1 MSAGMQPPHG
11 RMGQAPV
18 ALSPRA
24 EREAQQGLSLC
35 LTWLD
40 MPLRESLRDFSQ
52 RLFATAESTRNHLE
66 QQECFDCRNIVERE
80 GPAFRNRFAAHLSE
94 RFRHLGENVESKSAT
109 GDHLTLGMNLSLVD
123 PEEQEQTDALTSM
136 AARGEAR
143 SASSLFELGYRMA
156 VLAGTPPLEG
166 DALPAGPRALTG
178 ALEAAVAPLPL
189 SSAHRLLL
197 FQAVD
202 THVLGHSEAF
212 YGALNEHYRTRGILP
227 GFRVYPNVRVST
239 PPAAERRG
247 RPGEASAAGGGG
259 GGGGAGSYG
268 GAGSSGGGGS
278 GGGGHETAPVTAT
291 SEGHIG
297 VLESLRDLLA
307 NRVASQGRGAGFAPD
322 RLVSEDE
329 LQTALFALQG
339 HVSEVADAAQR
350 EIRSAQ
356 SLRDELLN
364 QLNRGRPAGSPPA
377 ELTLEQG
384 DTVELTAMLFQNLGQ
399 QLGVASPGRAVLGG
413 LQWPMLRAAVN
424 DRGFFDRPEHPA
436 RQLLDTVSEAAHHWL
451 DPAEGEP
458 DAALVD
464 RLERLVV
471 EASHAQVIDPAWRSE
486 IEQQITQLS
495 RKAHVAER
503 RQIEA
508 MEGRDRL
515 ERARQRATEIMGER
529 LGGGAAPRG
538 VLRILLERTWADVLA
553 LHILRGGETGEA
565 FLHCLGVTD
574 QLLGRRPIADV
585 QKLRVEVE
593 RGLEHL
599 GMHPSEAA
607 QVAAGLFETPAKQTD
622 DALTPTDVAL
632 RLKQRPRL
640 GEGTA
645 HGETVA
651 PVEPTALDSAAR
663 AVYDSFATLRFG
675 TWFEFIHTDGTTS
688 RRKLAWFS
696 PTTGRCLFV
705 NQRGSRADD
714 IDLTRLARLIATGE
728 AREWRE
734 QRISF
739 IDRAWQAV
747 ARSLRRDG
755 LRDTRMAGNA

>member
-1 MSAGMQPPHG
+1 MTPGTPPSYG
-11 RMGQAPV
+11 RTGPHPV

-40 MPLRESLRDFSQ
+40 MPLRESLRDFDR
-52 RLFATAESTRNHLE
+52 RLFSAAESSRNHLE
-66 QQECFDCRNIVERE
+66 QQACFESRGIVERD

-94 RFRHLGENVESKSAT
+94 RFRRLGEVAETRPSLADQLTT
-109 GDHLTLGMNLSLVD
+109 GLSLVD
-123 PEEQEQTDALTSM
+123 PEEQEIEDALSSM

-143 SASSLFELGYRMA
+143 SASSLFELGFRLA
-156 VLAGTPPLEG
+156 VLAGSAPLEG
-166 DALPAGPRALTG
+166 EALPAGPRALTA
-178 ALEAAVAPLPL
+178 ALNAAVQPMPLTT
-189 SSAHRLLL
+189 AHRLLL

-202 THVLGHSEAF
+202 ARVLAQTEAF

-227 GFRVYPNVRVST
+227 GFRVYPNVRVTTS
-239 PPAAERRG
+239 PAPERRG
-247 RPGEASAAGGGG
+247 KPGESGTSVAAAAYEATASTTHA
-259 GGGGAGSYG
+259 
-268 GAGSSGGGGS
+268 
-278 GGGGHETAPVTAT
+278 TA
-291 SEGHIG
+291 EGHIG
-297 VLESLRDLLA
+297 VLESLRNLLTA
-307 NRVASQGRGAGFAPD
+307 RVQNGRGAGFAPG
-322 RLVSEDE
+322 RLASDDE
-329 LQTALFALQG
+329 LQTALMALQG
-339 HVSEVADAAQR
+339 HVSDVADAAQR

-356 SLRDELLN
+356 ALRDELLT
-364 QLNRGRPAGSPPA
+364 QLNRSRPLGSPQA
-377 ELTLEQG
+377 ELSPEQH
-384 DTVELTAMLFQNLGQ
+384 DTVELTALLFQNLGQ
-399 QLGVASPGRAVLGG
+399 QIASGSPARGVLGG

-424 DRGFFDRPEHPA
+424 DRGFFDQPEHPA

-458 DAALVD
+458 DAGLVD

-471 EASHAQVIDPAWRSE
+471 EASNAQVIDPTWRAE
-486 IEQQITQLS
+486 IEQQIALLA

-515 ERARQRATEIMGER
+515 ERARQRATEIMGAR
-529 LGGGAAPRG
+529 MVKGATPRG

-553 LHILRGGETGEA
+553 LHILRGGENGEA
-565 FLHCLGVTD
+565 FMHCLGVTD

-599 GMHPSEAA
+599 GMHPSEAM
-607 QVAAGLFETPAKQTD
+607 QVAGGLFEPPGTQTD
-622 DALTPTDVAL
+622 EDLTPTDVAV

-645 HGETVA
+645 HGESVA
-651 PVEPTALDSAAR
+651 PVLPTPLDAAAR
-663 AVYDSFATLRFG
+663 DVYEGFATLRFG
-675 TWFEFIHTDGTTS
+675 TWFEFAQADGS
-688 RRKLAWFS
+688 QARRKLAWFS
-696 PTTGRCLFV
+696 PATGRCLFV
-705 NQRGSRADD
+705 NQRGGRAED

-734 QRISF
+734 QRLSL
-739 IDRAWQAV
+739 IDRAWQAI
-747 ARSLRRDG
+747 ARNLRRDG
-755 LRDTRMAGNA
+755 VDTQRMAGHA

>member
-1 MSAGMQPPHG
+1 
-11 RMGQAPV
+11 MGQGPV

-40 MPLRESLRDFSQ
+40 MPLRESLRDFDH
-52 RLFATAESTRNHLE
+52 RLFSAAESSRNHLE
-66 QQECFDCRNIVERE
+66 QQACFESRNIVDRE

-94 RFRHLGENVESKSAT
+94 RFRRLGENPDSKSGT
-109 GDHLTLGMNLSLVD
+109 QEHPTLSLGLSLVD
-123 PEEQEQTDALTSM
+123 PEEQEQTDALASM

-156 VLAGTPPLEG
+156 VLAGTAPLEG
-166 DALPAGPRALTG
+166 EALPPGPRALAA
-178 ALEAAVAPLPL
+178 ALEAAVSPMML

-197 FQAVD
+197 FHAVD

-227 GFRVYPNVRVST
+227 GFRVYPNVRVASPT
-239 PPAAERRG
+239 TADRRERAGDTPAAG
-247 RPGEASAAGGGG
+247 RSGGV
-259 GGGGAGSYG
+259 GGGGAGG
-268 GAGSSGGGGS
+268 GAGSGSGGMGGSGGSGGGGS
-278 GGGGHETAPVTAT
+278 GAHDASTGATA
-291 SEGHIG
+291 EGNIG

-307 NRVASQGRGAGFAPD
+307 NRVAVQGRGAGFAPD
-322 RLVSEDE
+322 RLVSQDE

-356 SLRDELLN
+356 ALREELVN

-399 QLGVASPGRAVLGG
+399 QLGTASPGRAVLGG

-436 RQLLDTVSEAAHHWL
+436 RQLLDTVSEAAHLWL

-458 DAALVD
+458 DAGLID

-471 EASHAQVIDPAWRSE
+471 EASHAQVIDPSWRAE
-486 IEQQITQLS
+486 IEQQITLLA

-529 LGGGAAPRG
+529 MGKGAAPRG

-574 QLLGRRPIADV
+574 QLLGRRPIPDV

-607 QVAAGLFETPAKQTD
+607 QVAAGLFETPHEKQTD
-622 DALTPTDVAL
+622 ETLTPTDVAL

-645 HGETVA
+645 HGEPVT
-651 PVEPTALDSAAR
+651 PVEPTPLDSAAR
-663 AVYDSFATLRFG
+663 AVYEGFATLRFG
-675 TWFEFIHTDGTTS
+675 TWFEFVHPDGTSS

-705 NQRGSRADD
+705 NQRGGRADD
-714 IDLTRLARLIATGE
+714 IDLTRLARLVALGD

-734 QRISF
+734 QRMSF

-747 ARSLRRDG
+747 ARTLRRDG
-755 LRDTRMAGNA
+755 VNDTRMAGNA

>member
-1 MSAGMQPPHG
+1 MSTGMQPPHG
-11 RMGQAPV
+11 RMGQAPI

-40 MPLRESLRDFSQ
+40 MPLRESLRDFNQ
-52 RLFATAESTRNHLE
+52 RLFATAENTRNHLE
-66 QQECFDCRNIVERE
+66 QQECFESRNIIERE

-94 RFRHLGENVESKSAT
+94 RFRHLGENVDGKSAT
-109 GDHLTLGMNLSLVD
+109 GEHLGLGMNLSLVD
-123 PEEQEQTDALTSM
+123 PEEQEQTDALSSM

-166 DALPAGPRALTG
+166 EALPAGPRALTA

-189 SSAHRLLL
+189 TSAHRLLL
-197 FQAVD
+197 FHAVD

-227 GFRVYPNVRVST
+227 GFRVYPNVRVSA

-247 RPGEASAAGGGG
+247 RPGDASASAATAGGGIQG
-259 GGGGAGSYG
+259 GTGAG
-268 GAGSSGGGGS
+268 GSS
-278 GGGGHETAPVTAT
+278 HEAAPVSAT

-307 NRVASQGRGAGFAPD
+307 SRVATQGRGAGFAPD

-339 HVSEVADAAQR
+339 HVSEVADAAHR

-356 SLRDELLN
+356 ALRDELLS
-364 QLNRGRPAGSPPA
+364 QLNRGRPVGSPPA

-399 QLGVASPGRAVLGG
+399 QLGTASPGRAVLGG

-458 DAALVD
+458 DAALID

-515 ERARQRATEIMGER
+515 ERARQRAAEIMGER
-529 LGGGAAPRG
+529 LGSGAAPRG

-607 QVAAGLFETPAKQTD
+607 QVAAGLFESPATQTD

-645 HGETVA
+645 HGEPVK
-651 PVEPTALDSAAR
+651 PVEPTPLDSAAR
-663 AVYDSFATLRFG
+663 AVYDGFVTLRFG
-675 TWFEFIHTDGTTS
+675 TWFEFVHEDGNLS

-705 NQRGSRADD
+705 NQRGSRTDD

-734 QRISF
+734 QRMSF

-755 LRDTRMAGNA
+755 LHEARMAGHA

>member
-1 MSAGMQPPHG
+1 MQPPHG
-11 RMGQAPV
+11 RMEQVPV
-18 ALSPRA
+18 VLSPRA

-66 QQECFDCRNIVERE
+66 QQECFESRNIIERE
-80 GPAFRNRFAAHLSE
+80 GPAFRQRFAAHLSE
-94 RFRHLGENVESKSAT
+94 RFRHLGECADGKSAA
-109 GDHLTLGMNLSLVD
+109 GESPTLGMNLALVD
-123 PEEQEQTDALTSM
+123 PEEQEQTGALSSM

-166 DALPAGPRALTG
+166 DALPAGPRALTA
-178 ALEAAVAPLPL
+178 ALEAAVTPLPL
-189 SSAHRLLL
+189 TSAHRLLL
-197 FQAVD
+197 FHAVD

-227 GFRVYPNVRVST
+227 GFRVYPHVRLST
-239 PPAAERRG
+239 PAAAERRG
-247 RPGEASAAGGGG
+247 RPGDAASTGVTA
-259 GGGGAGSYG
+259 GGAG
-268 GAGSSGGGGS
+268 A
-278 GGGGHETAPVTAT
+278 GHEATPVGTA

-307 NRVASQGRGAGFAPD
+307 SRVATQGRGAGFAPD

-356 SLRDELLN
+356 ALRDELLS
-364 QLNRGRPAGSPPA
+364 QLNRGRPVGSPPA

-399 QLGVASPGRAVLGG
+399 QLGATSPGRAVLGG

-458 DAALVD
+458 DAALID

-486 IEQQITQLS
+486 IEQQIAQLS

-529 LGGGAAPRG
+529 LGKAAAPRG

-574 QLLGRRPIADV
+574 QLLGRRPINDV

-607 QVAAGLFETPAKQTD
+607 QVAAGLFETPAVQTD
-622 DALTPTDVAL
+622 QALTPTDVAL

-651 PVEPTALDSAAR
+651 PVEPTPLDSAAR
-663 AVYDSFATLRFG
+663 AVYEGFATLRFG
-675 TWFEFIHTDGTTS
+675 TWFEFVHDDGNLS

-705 NQRGSRADD
+705 NQRGARTDD

-728 AREWRE
+728 AREWRD
-734 QRISF
+734 QRLSF

-747 ARSLRRDG
+747 ARSLRRDSLG
-755 LRDTRMAGNA
+755 DTRMAGHA

>member
-1 MSAGMQPPHG
+1 
-11 RMGQAPV
+11 MGQGPV

-66 QQECFDCRNIVERE
+66 QQECFDCRLIVDRE

-94 RFRHLGENVESKSAT
+94 RFRRLGENPDSKAAT

-123 PEEQEQTDALTSM
+123 PEEQEQADALASM

-166 DALPAGPRALTG
+166 EALPAGPRALTG

-197 FQAVD
+197 FQSVD

-247 RPGEASAAGGGG
+247 RPGDAPATGVAGGGG
-259 GGGGAGSYG
+259 
-268 GAGSSGGGGS
+268 SGGGGS
-278 GGGGHETAPVTAT
+278 GGGGSSGAGHEAAPVGAT

-339 HVSEVADAAQR
+339 HVSDVADAAQR

-356 SLRDELLN
+356 ALRDELLN

-471 EASHAQVIDPAWRSE
+471 EASHAQIIDPAWRAE

-515 ERARQRATEIMGER
+515 ERARQRATDIMGER
-529 LGGGAAPRG
+529 LGSGAAPRG

-593 RGLEHL
+593 KGLEHL

-622 DALTPTDVAL
+622 TALTPTDVAL

-651 PVEPTALDSAAR
+651 PVEPTPLDSAAR

-675 TWFEFIHTDGTTS
+675 TWFEFVHTDGTTS

-755 LRDTRMAGNA
+755 LRDARMAGNA

>member
-1 MSAGMQPPHG
+1 
-11 RMGQAPV
+11 MGQGPV

-66 QQECFDCRNIVERE
+66 QQECFDSRNIIERE
-80 GPAFRNRFAAHLSE
+80 GPDFRNRFAAHLSE
-94 RFRHLGENVESKSAT
+94 RFRHLGEDADSKST
-109 GDHLTLGMNLSLVD
+109 PGEHLGLGMNLTLVD
-123 PEEQEQTDALTSM
+123 PEEQEQTDALSSM

-166 DALPAGPRALTG
+166 DALPAGPRALTA
-178 ALEAAVAPLPL
+178 ALKAAIAPLPL
-189 SSAHRLLL
+189 ASAHRLLL
-197 FQAVD
+197 FHAVD

-227 GFRVYPNVRVST
+227 GFRVYPNVRVSS
-239 PPAAERRG
+239 PPSAERRG
-247 RPGEASAAGGGG
+247 RPGDAAAPGTPGVGGAS
-259 GGGGAGSYG
+259 GGAGSG
-268 GAGSSGGGGS
+268 T
-278 GGGGHETAPVTAT
+278 GHEAAPVSAT

-307 NRVASQGRGAGFAPD
+307 HRVASQGRGAGFAPD

-329 LQTALFALQG
+329 LQTALSALQG

-356 SLRDELLN
+356 ALRDELLN

-399 QLGVASPGRAVLGG
+399 QLGATSPGRAVLGG

-458 DAALVD
+458 DAALID

-471 EASHAQVIDPAWRSE
+471 EASHTQVIDPTWRAE

-529 LGGGAAPRG
+529 LGKGAAPRG

-574 QLLGRRPIADV
+574 QLLGRRLIADV

-607 QVAAGLFETPAKQTD
+607 QVAAGLFETPATQTD
-622 DALTPTDVAL
+622 EALTPTDVAL

-645 HGETVA
+645 HGEAVA
-651 PVEPTALDSAAR
+651 PVEPTPLDAAAR
-663 AVYDSFATLRFG
+663 AVYDGFATLRFG
-675 TWFEFIHTDGTTS
+675 TWFEFIQPDGSAS

-705 NQRGSRADD
+705 NQRGSRAED
-714 IDLTRLARLIATGE
+714 IDLTRLARLMARGE

-734 QRISF
+734 QRTSF

-747 ARSLRRDG
+747 ARTLRRDG
-755 LRDTRMAGNA
+755 MHDARMAGNA

>member
-1 MSAGMQPPHG
+1 MSAGMQPTHG

-66 QQECFDCRNIVERE
+66 QQECFDCRSIVERE

-94 RFRHLGENVESKSAT
+94 RFRHLGENIENKAAAD
-109 GDHLTLGMNLSLVD
+109 DHLTLGMNLSLVD

-166 DALPAGPRALTG
+166 EALPAGPRALTG
-178 ALEAAVAPLPL
+178 ALEAAAAPLPL
-189 SSAHRLLL
+189 TGAHRLLL

-227 GFRVYPNVRVST
+227 GFRVYPHARVST
-239 PPAAERRG
+239 TPAAERRS
-247 RPGEASAAGGGG
+247 RPGEASPP
-259 GGGGAGSYG
+259 
-268 GAGSSGGGGS
+268 GGGGS
-278 GGGGHETAPVTAT
+278 GGSGTVGGSHETAPVSAT

-307 NRVASQGRGAGFAPD
+307 NRVAGQGRGAGFAPD

-356 SLRDELLN
+356 ALRGELLN

-399 QLGVASPGRAVLGG
+399 QLGSASPGRAVLGG

-515 ERARQRATEIMGER
+515 ERARQRATDIMGER
-529 LGGGAAPRG
+529 LGGSAAPRG

-607 QVAAGLFETPAKQTD
+607 QVAAGLFETPAKQSD
-622 DALTPTDVAL
+622 AALTPTDVAL

-651 PVEPTALDSAAR
+651 PVEPTPLDSAAR

-675 TWFEFIHTDGTTS
+675 TWFEFVHADGNTS

-714 IDLTRLARLIATGE
+714 IDLTRLARLVATGE

-755 LRDTRMAGNA
+755 LRDARMAGNA

>member
-1 MSAGMQPPHG
+1 
-11 RMGQAPV
+11 MGQVPI

-40 MPLRESLRDFSQ
+40 MPLRESLRDFNQ
-52 RLFATAESTRNHLE
+52 RLFATAENTRNHLE
-66 QQECFDCRNIVERE
+66 QQECFESRNIIERE

-94 RFRHLGENVESKSAT
+94 RFRHLGENVDGKSAA
-109 GDHLTLGMNLSLVD
+109 GEQLGLGMNLSLVD
-123 PEEQEQTDALTSM
+123 PDEQEQTDALSSM

-166 DALPAGPRALTG
+166 DALPAGPRALTA
-178 ALEAAVAPLPL
+178 ALAAAVAPLPL
-189 SSAHRLLL
+189 TSAHRVLL
-197 FQAVD
+197 FHAVD

-227 GFRVYPNVRVST
+227 GFRVYPHVRVST

-247 RPGEASAAGGGG
+247 RPGDTSATGV
-259 GGGGAGSYG
+259 GAG
-268 GAGSSGGGGS
+268 AGVAGS
-278 GGGGHETAPVTAT
+278 GGGTHEAAAVNAT

-307 NRVASQGRGAGFAPD
+307 SRVATQGRGAGFAPD

-329 LQTALFALQG
+329 LQTALSALQG

-356 SLRDELLN
+356 ALRDELLN
-364 QLNRGRPAGSPPA
+364 QLNRGRPVGSPPA
-377 ELTLEQG
+377 ELTPEQG

-399 QLGVASPGRAVLGG
+399 QLGAASPGRAVLGG

-424 DRGFFDRPEHPA
+424 DRGFFDRAEHPA

-458 DAALVD
+458 DAALID

-471 EASHAQVIDPAWRSE
+471 EASHAQVIDPSWRSE

-515 ERARQRATEIMGER
+515 ERARQRATDIMGER
-529 LGGGAAPRG
+529 LGGGVAPRG

-574 QLLGRRPIADV
+574 QLLGRRPIPDV

-607 QVAAGLFETPAKQTD
+607 QVAAGLFETPATQTD
-622 DALTPTDVAL
+622 EGLTPTDVAL

-645 HGETVA
+645 HGEAVT
-651 PVEPTALDSAAR
+651 PVEPTPLDPAAR
-663 AVYDSFATLRFG
+663 AVYDGFATLRFG
-675 TWFEFIHTDGTTS
+675 TWFEFVHDDGNLS

-705 NQRGSRADD
+705 NQRGSRTDD
-714 IDLTRLARLIATGE
+714 IDLTRLARLIARGE

-734 QRISF
+734 QRTTF

-755 LRDTRMAGNA
+755 LHETRMAGRA

>member
-1 MSAGMQPPHG
+1 MTPGTPPYG
-11 RMGQAPV
+11 RTGPHPV

-40 MPLRESLRDFSQ
+40 MPLRESLRDFDR
-52 RLFATAESTRNHLE
+52 RLFASAESSRNHLE
-66 QQECFDCRNIVERE
+66 QQACFESRTIVERD
-80 GPAFRNRFAAHLSE
+80 GPAFRNRFAACLSE
-94 RFRHLGENVESKSAT
+94 RFRHLGESAEHKPSLAGQLTT
-109 GDHLTLGMNLSLVD
+109 GLSLVD
-123 PEEQEQTDALTSM
+123 PEEQEIEDALASM

-143 SASSLFELGYRMA
+143 SASSLFELGYRLA

-166 DALPAGPRALTG
+166 EALPAGPRALAA
-178 ALEAAVAPLPL
+178 ALNAAVKPMPLTT
-189 SSAHRLLL
+189 AHRLLL
-197 FQAVD
+197 FHAVD
-202 THVLGHSEAF
+202 ARVLAQSESF

-227 GFRVYPNVRVST
+227 GFRVYPNVRVAST
-239 PPAAERRG
+239 PTTERRSK
-247 RPGEASAAGGGG
+247 PGEPVAGTATTHDASAA
-259 GGGGAGSYG
+259 S
-268 GAGSSGGGGS
+268 
-278 GGGGHETAPVTAT
+278 TAT
-291 SEGHIG
+291 AEGHIG
-297 VLESLRDLLA
+297 VLESLRDLLTT
-307 NRVASQGRGAGFAPD
+307 RVQTGRGGGFAPG
-322 RLVSEDE
+322 RLASDDE
-329 LQTALFALQG
+329 LQTALLALQG
-339 HVSEVADAAQR
+339 HVSDVTDAAQR

-356 SLRDELLN
+356 ALRDELLT
-364 QLNRGRPAGSPPA
+364 QLNRSRPAGSPLA
-377 ELTLEQG
+377 ELSQEQG
-384 DTVELTAMLFQNLGQ
+384 DTVELTALLFQNLGQ
-399 QLGVASPGRAVLGG
+399 QVAAGSPARAVLGG

-424 DRGFFDRPEHPA
+424 DRGFFDQPEHPA
-436 RQLLDTVSEAAHHWL
+436 RQLLDTVSEAAHQWL

-471 EASHAQVIDPAWRSE
+471 EASHAQVIDPAWRAD
-486 IEQQITQLS
+486 IEKQIAMLA

-529 LGGGAAPRG
+529 MTGDAPPRG

-553 LHILRGGETGEA
+553 LHILRGGENGEA

-599 GMHPSEAA
+599 GMHPAEAL
-607 QVAAGLFETPAKQTD
+607 QVAGGLFEPSGREATD
-622 DALTPTDVAL
+622 ADLTPTDVAV

-645 HGETVA
+645 HGEPVPA
-651 PVEPTALDSAAR
+651 VEPTPMDGAAR
-663 AVYDSFATLRFG
+663 RVYGGFATLRFG
-675 TWFEFIHTDGTTS
+675 TWFEFTQPDGSQT

-696 PTTGRCLFV
+696 PATGRCLFV
-705 NQRGSRADD
+705 NQRGGRADD
-714 IDLTRLARLIATGE
+714 IDLTRLARLVATNE

-734 QRISF
+734 QRVSL
-739 IDRAWQAV
+739 IDRAWQAI
-747 ARSLRRDG
+747 ARNLRRDSD
-755 LRDTRMAGNA
+755 DTRRKAGHA

>member
-1 MSAGMQPPHG
+1 
-11 RMGQAPV
+11 MGQGPV

-52 RLFATAESTRNHLE
+52 RLFATAENTRNHLE
-66 QQECFDCRNIVERE
+66 QQECFDSRNIVERE

-94 RFRHLGENVESKSAT
+94 RFRHLGDSPDNKAAT
-109 GDHLTLGMNLSLVD
+109 GDHLSLGMNLSLVD
-123 PEEQEQTDALTSM
+123 PEEQEQADALTSM

-239 PPAAERRG
+239 PPATERRG
-247 RPGEASAAGGGG
+247 RPADTSAPGVAGTGGGS
-259 GGGGAGSYG
+259 GS
-268 GAGSSGGGGS
+268 GS
-278 GGGGHETAPVTAT
+278 GGGGVGGGSGSGGHEAVPVGAT

-307 NRVASQGRGAGFAPD
+307 NRVATQGRGAGFAPD

-339 HVSEVADAAQR
+339 HVSDVADAAQR

-356 SLRDELLN
+356 ALRDELLN

-458 DAALVD
+458 DATLVD

-471 EASHAQVIDPAWRSE
+471 EASHAQVIDPAWRAE

-515 ERARQRATEIMGER
+515 ERARQRATDIMGER
-529 LGGGAAPRG
+529 LGSGAAPRG

-593 RGLEHL
+593 KGLEHL

-607 QVAAGLFETPAKQTD
+607 QVAAGLFETPARQTD
-622 DALTPTDVAL
+622 AALTPTDVAL

-645 HGETVA
+645 HGETVT
-651 PVEPTALDSAAR
+651 PVEPTPLDSAAR
-663 AVYDSFATLRFG
+663 AVYDGFATLRFG
-675 TWFEFIHTDGTTS
+675 TWFEFVHTDGTTS

-705 NQRGSRADD
+705 NQRGSRTDD

-755 LRDTRMAGNA
+755 LRDARMAGNA

>member
-11 RMGQAPV
+11 RMGQDSV

-40 MPLRESLRDFSQ
+40 MPLRDSLRDFSQ

-66 QQECFDCRNIVERE
+66 QQDCFESRNIMERE
-80 GPAFRNRFAAHLSE
+80 GPAFRQRFAAHLSD
-94 RFRHLGENVESKSAT
+94 RFRHLGQEADSKAT
-109 GDHLTLGMNLSLVD
+109 TGEHLGMGMNLSLVD
-123 PEEQEQTDALTSM
+123 PEEQEQTDALSSM

-166 DALPAGPRALTG
+166 EALPAGPRALTS

-189 SSAHRLLL
+189 ASAHRLLL

-212 YGALNEHYRTRGILP
+212 YVALNEHYRTRGILT
-227 GFRVYPNVRVST
+227 GFRVYPHVRVAT
-239 PPAAERRG
+239 APAAERRG
-247 RPGEASAAGGGG
+247 RPGEGPVPGVA
-259 GGGGAGSYG
+259 
-268 GAGSSGGGGS
+268 GGS
-278 GGGGHETAPVTAT
+278 GGTGTAGTAGHDTAPVSAT

-329 LQTALFALQG
+329 LQTALSALQG
-339 HVSEVADAAQR
+339 HVSDVADAAQR

-356 SLRDELLN
+356 ALRDELLS

-399 QLGVASPGRAVLGG
+399 QLGATSPGRAVLGG

-458 DAALVD
+458 DPTLID

-471 EASHAQVIDPAWRSE
+471 EASHTQVIDPAWRAD

-529 LGGGAAPRG
+529 LGKGAAPRG

-574 QLLGRRPIADV
+574 QLLGRRPIPDL

-607 QVAAGLFETPAKQTD
+607 QVAAGLFETPANQTD
-622 DALTPTDVAL
+622 EALTPTDVAL

-651 PVEPTALDSAAR
+651 PVEPTPLDAAAR
-663 AVYDSFATLRFG
+663 AVYDGFATLRFG
-675 TWFEFIHTDGTTS
+675 TWFEFVHEDGNLS

-705 NQRGSRADD
+705 NQRGVRAED
-714 IDLTRLARLIATGE
+714 IDLTRLARLVARGE

-734 QRISF
+734 QRMSF

-747 ARSLRRDG
+747 ARSLRRDTLG
-755 LRDTRMAGNA
+755 ETRMAGHA

>member
-1 MSAGMQPPHG
+1 
-11 RMGQAPV
+11 MGQGPV

-66 QQECFDCRNIVERE
+66 QQECFDSRNIIERE
-80 GPAFRNRFAAHLSE
+80 GPDFRNRFAAHLSE
-94 RFRHLGENVESKSAT
+94 RFRHLGEDADSKSAT
-109 GDHLTLGMNLSLVD
+109 SEHLGLGMNLTLVD
-123 PEEQEQTDALTSM
+123 PEEQEQTDALSSM

-166 DALPAGPRALTG
+166 DALPAGPRALTA
-178 ALEAAVAPLPL
+178 ALKAAIAPLPL
-189 SSAHRLLL
+189 ASAHRLLL
-197 FQAVD
+197 FHAVD

-227 GFRVYPNVRVST
+227 GFRVYPNVRVSA
-239 PPAAERRG
+239 PPSAERRG
-247 RPGEASAAGGGG
+247 RPGDAAAPGTPGVGGAS
-259 GGGGAGSYG
+259 GGAGSG
-268 GAGSSGGGGS
+268 T
-278 GGGGHETAPVTAT
+278 GHEAAPVSAT

-307 NRVASQGRGAGFAPD
+307 HRVASQGRGAGFAPD
-322 RLVSEDE
+322 RLVSDDE
-329 LQTALFALQG
+329 LQTALSALQG

-356 SLRDELLN
+356 ALRDELLN

-399 QLGVASPGRAVLGG
+399 QLGATSPGRAVLGG

-458 DAALVD
+458 DAALID

-471 EASHAQVIDPAWRSE
+471 EASHAQVIDPSWRSE

-529 LGGGAAPRG
+529 LGKGAAPRG

-574 QLLGRRPIADV
+574 QLLGRRLIADV

-607 QVAAGLFETPAKQTD
+607 QVAAGLFETPATQTD
-622 DALTPTDVAL
+622 EALTPTDVAL

-645 HGETVA
+645 HGEAVA
-651 PVEPTALDSAAR
+651 PVEPTPLDAAAR
-663 AVYDSFATLRFG
+663 AVYDGFATLRFG
-675 TWFEFIHTDGTTS
+675 TWFEFIQPDGSAS

-705 NQRGSRADD
+705 NQRGSRAED
-714 IDLTRLARLIATGE
+714 IDLTRLARLMARGE

-734 QRISF
+734 QRTSF

-747 ARSLRRDG
+747 ARTLRRDG
-755 LRDTRMAGNA
+755 MHDARMAGNA

>member
-1 MSAGMQPPHG
+1 
-11 RMGQAPV
+11 MGQGPV

-66 QQECFDCRNIVERE
+66 QQECFDCRLIVDRE

-94 RFRHLGENVESKSAT
+94 RFRRLGENPDSKAAT
-109 GDHLTLGMNLSLVD
+109 GDHLTLGINLSLVD
-123 PEEQEQTDALTSM
+123 PEEQEQADALASM

-166 DALPAGPRALTG
+166 EALPAGPRALTG

-197 FQAVD
+197 FQSVD

-247 RPGEASAAGGGG
+247 RPGDAPATGGAGGGG
-259 GGGGAGSYG
+259 
-268 GAGSSGGGGS
+268 SGGGGS
-278 GGGGHETAPVTAT
+278 GGGGSVGACHEAAPVGAT

-339 HVSEVADAAQR
+339 HVSDVADAAQR

-356 SLRDELLN
+356 ALRDELLN

-471 EASHAQVIDPAWRSE
+471 EASHAQIIDPAWRAE

-515 ERARQRATEIMGER
+515 ERARQRATDIMGER
-529 LGGGAAPRG
+529 LGSGAAPRG

-593 RGLEHL
+593 KGLEHL

-622 DALTPTDVAL
+622 TALTPTDVAL

-651 PVEPTALDSAAR
+651 PVEPTPLDSAAR

-675 TWFEFIHTDGTTS
+675 TWFEFVHTDGTTS

-747 ARSLRRDG
+747 ARSLSRDG
-755 LRDTRMAGNA
+755 LRDARMAGNA

>member
-1 MSAGMQPPHG
+1 MSTGMQPPHG
-11 RMGQAPV
+11 RMGQTAI

-66 QQECFDCRNIVERE
+66 QQECFESRNIIERE

-94 RFRHLGENVESKSAT
+94 RFRHLGENPESKSAT
-109 GDHLTLGMNLSLVD
+109 GEHLPLGMNLSLVD
-123 PEEQEQTDALTSM
+123 PEEQEQADALSSM

-156 VLAGTPPLEG
+156 VLAGTAPLEG
-166 DALPAGPRALTG
+166 EALPAGPRVLTA

-189 SSAHRLLL
+189 TSAHRLLL
-197 FQAVD
+197 FHAVD

-227 GFRVYPNVRVST
+227 GFRVYPNVRVSA
-239 PPAAERRG
+239 PPVAERRG
-247 RPGEASAAGGGG
+247 RPGEGAAPGAASGA
-259 GGGGAGSYG
+259 GGAGASG
-268 GAGSSGGGGS
+268 GANVAGGS
-278 GGGGHETAPVTAT
+278 HEAAPVSAT

-307 NRVASQGRGAGFAPD
+307 NRVAAQGRGAGFAPD
-322 RLVSEDE
+322 RLVSQDE
-329 LQTALFALQG
+329 LQTALSALQG

-356 SLRDELLN
+356 ALRDELLN

-399 QLGVASPGRAVLGG
+399 QLGAASPGRAVLGG

-436 RQLLDTVSEAAHHWL
+436 RQLLDTVSEAAQHWL

-458 DAALVD
+458 DAALID

-471 EASHAQVIDPAWRSE
+471 DASQAQVIDPAWRSE
-486 IEQQITQLS
+486 IEQQIAQLS

-515 ERARQRATEIMGER
+515 ERARQRATEIMSER
-529 LGGGAAPRG
+529 LGSGAAPRG

-574 QLLGRRPIADV
+574 QLLGRRLIADV

-607 QVAAGLFETPAKQTD
+607 QVAAGLFETPEKQTD
-622 DALTPTDVAL
+622 EALTPTDVAL

-651 PVEPTALDSAAR
+651 PVEPTPLDAAAR
-663 AVYDSFATLRFG
+663 AVYDGFATLRFG
-675 TWFEFIHTDGTTS
+675 TWFEFVHDDGNLS

-714 IDLTRLARLIATGE
+714 MDLTRLARLIARGE

-734 QRISF
+734 QRMSF

-755 LRDTRMAGNA
+755 MHEARMAGHA

>member
-1 MSAGMQPPHG
+1 MNPGTPPFG
-11 RMGQAPV
+11 RTGPHPV

-40 MPLRESLRDFSQ
+40 MPLREALRDFDQ
-52 RLFATAESTRNHLE
+52 RLFAVAESSRNHLE
-66 QQECFDCRNIVERE
+66 QQDCFESRGIVQRE
-80 GPAFRNRFAAHLSE
+80 GPAFRNRFASHLSE
-94 RFRHLGENVESKSAT
+94 RFRHLGEPT
-109 GDHLTLGMNLSLVD
+109 GRPAANDYAGMNLSLVD
-123 PEEQEQTDALTSM
+123 PEEQEQTDALSSM
-136 AARGEAR
+136 AARAEAR
-143 SASSLFELGYRMA
+143 SASSLFELGYRLA

-166 DALPAGPRALTG
+166 EALPAGPRALTA
-178 ALEAAVAPLPL
+178 ALQAAMETMPLTP
-189 SSAHRLLL
+189 AHRLIL

-202 THVLGHSEAF
+202 TRVLGHTEAF

-227 GFRVYPNVRVST
+227 GFRVYPNVRVSSA
-239 PPAAERRG
+239 PAGDRRARAG
-247 RPGEASAAGGGG
+247 EGGAGEAGMGAGTGTGGGG
-259 GGGGAGSYG
+259 T
-268 GAGSSGGGGS
+268 GS
-278 GGGGHETAPVTAT
+278 GSGAT
-291 SEGHIG
+291 PEGNIG
-297 VLESLRDLLA
+297 VLESLRQLL
-307 NRVASQGRGAGFAPD
+307 SQRAQTGRGAGFAPG
-322 RLVSEDE
+322 RLASDDE
-329 LQTALFALQG
+329 LQTALLALQG
-339 HVSEVADAAQR
+339 HVSDVTDAAQR
-350 EIRSAQ
+350 EIRTAGA
-356 SLRDELLN
+356 LRDELLA
-364 QLNRGRPAGSPPA
+364 QLNRGRPAGSPLA
-377 ELTLEQG
+377 ELTIEQG

-399 QLGVASPGRAVLGG
+399 QMGAASAGRRVLGG

-424 DRGFFDRPEHPA
+424 DRGFFDQPEHPA
-436 RQLLDTVSEAAHHWL
+436 RQLLNTVSEAAHHWL

-458 DAALVD
+458 DNALLD

-471 EASHAQVIDPAWRSE
+471 DASAAQVIDPAWRAD
-486 IEQQITQLS
+486 IETQIAQLS

-515 ERARQRATEIMGER
+515 ERARQRAGEVMSER
-529 LGGGAAPRG
+529 MVAGSTPRG

-565 FLHCLGVTD
+565 YLHCLGVTD
-574 QLLGRRPIADV
+574 QLLGRRPVTDK
-585 QKLRVEVE
+585 QKLRQEVE

-607 QVAAGLFETPAKQTD
+607 QVAAGLFEPAQERQSDDTPTA
-622 DALTPTDVAL
+622 TDVAM

-651 PVEPTALDSAAR
+651 PVEPTPLDTAAR
-663 AVYDSFATLRFG
+663 AVYDSFASLRFG
-675 TWFEFIHTDGTTS
+675 TWFEFTQADGEVV

-696 PTTGRCLFV
+696 PATGRCLFV
-705 NQRGSRADD
+705 NQRGMRTDD
-714 IDLTRLARLIATGE
+714 IDLTRLARMVSSGE

-734 QRISF
+734 ERVPL

-747 ARSLRRDG
+747 ARALRRE
-755 LRDTRMAGNA
+755 RMSERMAGHA

>member
-11 RMGQAPV
+11 RMGQGPV

-66 QQECFDCRNIVERE
+66 QQECFDCRLIVDRE

-94 RFRHLGENVESKSAT
+94 RFRRLGENPDSKAAT

-123 PEEQEQTDALTSM
+123 PEEQEQADALASM

-166 DALPAGPRALTG
+166 EALPAGPRALTG

-197 FQAVD
+197 FQSVD

-247 RPGEASAAGGGG
+247 RPGDAPAT
-259 GGGGAGSYG
+259 GGA
-268 GAGSSGGGGS
+268 GGGGS
-278 GGGGHETAPVTAT
+278 GGGGSGVGGSGGAGHETAPVGAT

-307 NRVASQGRGAGFAPD
+307 NRVASQGRGTGFAPD

-339 HVSEVADAAQR
+339 HVSDVADAAQR

-356 SLRDELLN
+356 ALRDELLN

-471 EASHAQVIDPAWRSE
+471 EASHAQIIDPAWRAE

-515 ERARQRATEIMGER
+515 ERARQRATDIMGER
-529 LGGGAAPRG
+529 LGSGAAPRG

-593 RGLEHL
+593 KGLEHL

-622 DALTPTDVAL
+622 TALTPTDVAL

-651 PVEPTALDSAAR
+651 PVEPTPLDSAAR

-675 TWFEFIHTDGTTS
+675 TWFEFVHTDGTTS

-755 LRDTRMAGNA
+755 LRDARMAGNA